1 MNVNYIE
8 NVDSLEGLKQLPSK
22 SINCSISSPPYLN
35 MRNYGIEGEFGCAE
49 TPEEFVN
56 QLCDYYD
63 EVYRVLKDDGV
74 VFVNL
79 GDTYLGSGKGVWK
92 GRENAKKESFQFTEK
107 PKEKLGGWRKQKQLA
122 LIPFRFAIEMQNRGW
137 LLRNNIVWHKGN
149 AIPQSCTDRF
159 TVDFETIFMFT
170 KNKKYFF
177 NQQIEPFANASN
189 PDEIYTGEATKDYES
204 SNAQNPSNTKRRIL
218 ESMKKRG
225 GRSMRA
231 VWKINTKPNKSVHT
245 ATFPEEL
252 VERMLKS
259 GCPEEGV
266 VLDFFMGSGTTGIVA
281 KRLGMNYIGFDLNP
295 EYCEIARKRIENC
308 DYF

>member
-107 PKEKLGGWRKQKQLA
+107 PKEKLGGWRKQKQRMV
-122 LIPFRFAIEMQNRGW
+122 I
-137 LLRNNIVWHKGN
+137 
-149 AIPQSCTDRF
+149 
-159 TVDFETIFMFT
+159 
-170 KNKKYFF
+170 KK
-177 NQQIEPFANASN
+177 
-189 PDEIYTGEATKDYES
+189 
-204 SNAQNPSNTKRRIL
+204 
-218 ESMKKRG
+218 
-225 GRSMRA
+225 
-231 VWKINTKPNKSVHT
+231 
-245 ATFPEEL
+245 
-252 VERMLKS
+252 
-259 GCPEEGV
+259 
-266 VLDFFMGSGTTGIVA
+266 
-281 KRLGMNYIGFDLNP
+281 
-295 EYCEIARKRIENC
+295 
-308 DYF
+308 